1 MLQILTVRKRNSLNQ
16 AMLQVRNLRE
26 CSLNQ
31 VESQV
36 AKMAKRDSLNQRSC
50 ANSPYREN
58 APTSTYPWMP
68 GLSHQG
74 QGANTLQTLALVKVQ
89 GCKQGD
95 TSKSGHF

>member
-1 MLQILTVRKRNSLNQ
+1 MLRLSKRTNQ
-16 AMLQVRNLRE
+16 AMLQVRKLRE
-26 CSLNQ
+26 C
-31 VESQV
+31 
-36 AKMAKRDSLNQRSC
+36 SLNQRSC

-89 GCKQGD
+89 GCKQGE
-95 TSKSGHF
+95 SIAGS